1 MPQRT
6 ARQRRQIVQRHVAHG
21 ASLAATCAQC
31 GISRATLA
39 RWLARYTADPK
50 RPLRARS
57 RRPQTPRRP
66 AWSPD
71 ELMRLCELTVDH
83 PRWGRGRLTL
93 ALAAQTEV
101 TRSPA
106 TVGRMLALLRAQCP
120 LCLEREGYH
129 YRFLHTALQELRRQG
144 LTLPARP
151 PRATLG
157 VERAALRREQE
168 AILEEARDLLRQR

>member
-31 GISRATLA
+31 GVSRATLA

-66 AWSPD
+66 AWSPE
-71 ELMRLCELTVDH
+71 ELMRLCELTVAQ
-83 PRWGRGRLTL
+83 PRWGRGRLTV
-93 ALAAQTEV
+93 ALAAQMQV
-101 TRSPA
+101 ARSPA
-106 TVGRMLALLRAQCP
+106 TVGRMLAQIRAQCP
-120 LCLEREGYH
+120 LCLEKEGYH
-129 YRFLHTALQELRRQG
+129 YRFLHTALQELRRLG
-144 LTLPARP
+144 LTLPPRP

-157 VERAALRREQE
+157 VERDELRREQA
-168 AILEEARDLLRQR
+168 AILAEAQALLRQR

>member
-1 MPQRT
+1 MPQMT
-6 ARQRRQIVQRHVAHG
+6 ARQRRQMIQAHLAHG
-21 ASLAATCAQC
+21 ASLAATGAQW
-31 GISRATLA
+31 GVSRATFY
-39 RWLARYTADPK
+39 RWLARYRAAPQT
-50 RPLRARS
+50 PLRARS

-71 ELMRLCELTVDH
+71 ELMRLCELTVEK

-101 TRSPA
+101 PRSPA

-129 YRFLHTALQELRRQG
+129 FRFLHTAFQELRRVG
-144 LTLPARP
+144 MTLPAWL
-151 PRATLG
+151 PRAEPLL
-157 VERAALRREQE
+157 EQDALRREQE
-168 AILEEARDLLRQR
+168 AILAEAQALLRQR